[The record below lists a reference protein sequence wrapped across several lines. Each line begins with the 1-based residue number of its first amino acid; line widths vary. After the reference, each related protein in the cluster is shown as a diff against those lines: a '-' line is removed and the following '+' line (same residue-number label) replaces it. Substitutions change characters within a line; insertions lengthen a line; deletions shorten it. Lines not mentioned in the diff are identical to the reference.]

1 MLLPGM
7 LHVMLPAGFICRRF
21 QGFSG
26 VFQAVAFGVPQPLCS
41 CGVVPTGIGLK
52 NDGAS
57 DGASVGFLIST
68 PQTGVDSVLV
78 CMSFFGWPF
87 AIFKM
92 VSAFVLG
99 MIGGCITERF
109 PDTKSKSAASSTV
122 GTSCCSHDH
131 APEGSIGATN
141 SIWRAVKHS
150 IEILRS
156 IWLWLVVGIL
166 ISAAIEIWVPP
177 TWFESVGEMG
187 LLPAMLLVLLVSVP
201 LYVCATASVPIA
213 AVLIAQGLPPAAA
226 LVFLMAGPATNM
238 TTIGAIFGR
247 FGWRVLFT
255 YLATIVVGSMLSA
268 FLFDWMIPTAILS
281 DAGHAGHHHANWFA
295 YLCSVFLLVL
305 FSYFIVERFKN
316 RTGPASGETLPV
328 SIPDER
334 VELKGSV

>member
-1 MLLPGM
+1 MLLSGL
-7 LHVMLPAGFICRRF
+7 LHVMLPAGFIRRRF

-26 VFQAVAFGVPQPLCS
+26 VFQAVAFGVPLPLCS
-41 CGVVPTGIGLK
+41 CGVVPAGIGLK

-99 MIGGCITERF
+99 VIGGCITERF
-109 PDTKSKSAASSTV
+109 PDSKTNSEGGSSTV
-122 GTSCCSHDH
+122 ASCCSHDH
-131 APEGSIGATN
+131 APDN
-141 SIWRAVKHS
+141 STGVANSVWQAIKHS
-150 IEILRS
+150 VEILRS

-177 TWFESVGEMG
+177 TWFQSVGEMG

-255 YLATIVVGSMLSA
+255 YLATIVVGSMLCA

-295 YLCSVFLLVL
+295 YVCSVALLAL
-305 FSYFIVERFKN
+305 FAYFVFERLKK
-316 RTGPASGETLPV
+316 RLQPRRKEILP
-328 SIPDER
+328 SLSDER
-334 VELKGSV
+334 VQLKG